1 MTLAGLILLLGSS
14 TIAVAQDAEAASDP
28 EARIAQLREM
38 VLYANY
44 EEATQGVVAFL
55 GRRDL
60 SATQRNLDTRGRQ
73 EATQVGEA
81 IKALGVPIGAVLTSP
96 YCRCVDTAMLVFG
109 KAEEREELAVFDV
122 LTGAAKEA
130 RAKQIRDM
138 LNTAP
143 EPQMNSVLITH
154 TGTLLYTFGLQTRPE
169 GIAHVFRPA
178 EYGPPGYIGRVTP
191 EDWSQLAAAAAGG

>member
-1 MTLAGLILLLGSS
+1 
-14 TIAVAQDAEAASDP
+14 
-28 EARIAQLREM
+28 
-38 VLYANY
+38 
-44 EEATQGVVAFL
+44 
-55 GRRDL
+55 
-60 SATQRNLDTRGRQ
+60 
-73 EATQVGEA
+73 
-81 IKALGVPIGAVLTSP
+81 
-96 YCRCVDTAMLVFG
+96 MLVFG
-109 KAEEREELAVFDV
+109 KAEERDELAVFDV

-143 EPQMNSVLITH
+143 EPHTNSVLITH

-191 EDWSQLAAAAAGG
+191 DDWSQLAGAEPDR